1 MFKYKFYE
9 FFNKENEVLTI
20 QFEHSKF
27 LLGEFFNE
35 SSLINLCSTINN
47 KLQENKNFYNMIDW
61 SFFPFN
67 INFGDNNDIKY
78 IKEIFSDLKVI
89 IITNFNS
96 IISYIV
102 IYKLIIE
109 NESIFG
115 INKEVLNKIM
125 IYSTEPIIQFSQCYL
140 NEFYNIFN
148 SLLLNH
154 TIKNKNSKENDFLNK
169 KIYFINNNDIDFFV
183 NHIIPI
189 NYNEKINYLVPL
201 SSNSNSLLN
210 SKETSSLIE
219 KYISF
224 ELCSN
229 EYELGSSN
237 ILFQYYNKS
246 IYIMTK
252 SSYTNSRYPKKF
264 DSDSPKNCDF
274 ILIFPEVIKKN
285 DTGLLNYEVNF
296 KRLMESL
303 MKSSSNDSSGLKC
316 IHNYP
321 YTLILTYPFFML
333 DFCDV
338 FNYRL
343 NTAKTVYFSKSMK
356 SLLKY
361 GNASLGF
368 LNNKLVNKIYE
379 FKMPFSFEDS
389 ENKKNMVIF
398 NDVIE
403 FQNQLINMIN
413 NNLRDDSN
421 INNPAFNNLYNF
433 GMNQNTY
440 VNKNGRKA
448 VKDDS
453 ESNSEIKKEFVKYL
467 IDRMSPFYFIS
478 HYFNIYNS
486 NNKEIIDFFMNNYD
500 NKFDKIIIVSNNSDH
515 NEKIFLKIKNNLNL
529 NGATFENYVL
539 DYRLNIENLNKII
552 NYINPKFQLNNI
564 IDGEY
569 KEINLMYE
577 KTYIDKNLSYNNCYL
592 LSKKNKENVNQLS
605 NNSELDLEFS
615 NEQLRYNIILKNQK
629 NCKNNINETES
640 KSKKGRKKKGNDN
653 KDENKMIIDNENE
666 QAYSEYKPALIEEGE
681 DILSKYLEMYDMEIS
696 EYLKDENSIEITI
709 FNKTKKTYTEIK
721 INNYYQDNKE
731 DKEKDNKKGKNSKS
745 KMGKKSKSKEKLS
758 NQMEIEED
766 KNNKKDEEESMNLP
780 AIEINSEDTD
790 DSLFLNSLFN
800 SIFI

>member
-9 FFNKENEVLTI
+9 FFNKDNEVLTI

-27 LLGEFFNE
+27 LIGEFFNE
-35 SSLINLCSTINN
+35 SSLINLCSIINN
-47 KLQENKNFYNMIDW
+47 KLEENKNFYNMIDW
-61 SFFPFN
+61 HFFPFN

-96 IISYIV
+96 IIGYAI
-102 IYKLIIE
+102 IYKLIFE

-115 INKEVLNKIM
+115 INKETLNKIM

-148 SLLLNH
+148 SLLLYY
-154 TIKNKNSKENDFLNK
+154 TIKNNNSKENDFLK
-169 KIYFINNNDIDFFV
+169 MKIDFINNNDIDFFI

-210 SKETSSLIE
+210 SKETSTLIE

-237 ILFQYYNKS
+237 VLFQYYNKS

-252 SSYTNSRYPKKF
+252 SSYTNDRYPKKF

-285 DTGLLNYEVNF
+285 DAGLLNYEDNF

-303 MKSSSNDSSGLKC
+303 RKSSSYESSDLKC

-321 YTLILTYPFFML
+321 YTLILTYQFFML

-389 ENKKNMVIF
+389 ENKKNMIIF

-453 ESNSEIKKEFVKYL
+453 ESNSDIKKEFVKYL
-467 IDRMSPFYFIS
+467 IDRMSPFCFIS
-478 HYFNIYNS
+478 HYFNTYNS

-500 NKFDKIIIVSNNSDH
+500 NKFDKIIIVSNNSEY
-515 NEKIFLKIKNNLNL
+515 NEKIFLEIKNNLNL

-539 DYRLNIENLNKII
+539 DYRLNTENLNKII
-552 NYINPKFQLNNI
+552 NDINPKFQLNNI

-569 KEINLMYE
+569 KEIDLMYE

-592 LSKKNKENVNQLS
+592 LSKNNKEILNQLS
-605 NNSELDLEFS
+605 NNSEIDLEFS
-615 NEQLRYNIILKNQK
+615 KEQLRYNIILKNQK

-731 DKEKDNKKGKNSKS
+731 EKEKDNKKGKNSKS

-758 NQMEIEED
+758 NQMEIEVD
-766 KNNKKDEEESMNLP
+766 KNNKKDGEDNANLP
-780 AIEINSEDTD
+780 SIEINSEDTD
-790 DSLFLNSLFN
+790 DSLFLNFLFN